1 MGAGLRSSFTL
12 RGRGSDGGGGGAAEA
27 APAAECARPPPP
39 PPPPPPFPTSPLQLL
54 PRLTSKVLS
63 PHPRPPGRAAPPLRP
78 RKSPTLRALLPGA

>member
-1 MGAGLRSSFTL
+1 MGE
-12 RGRGSDGGGGGAAEA
+12 AEA
-27 APAAECARPPPP
+27 PPKRRLRRNVRAPPH
-39 PPPPPPFPTSPLQLL
+39 PPFPTSPLQLL